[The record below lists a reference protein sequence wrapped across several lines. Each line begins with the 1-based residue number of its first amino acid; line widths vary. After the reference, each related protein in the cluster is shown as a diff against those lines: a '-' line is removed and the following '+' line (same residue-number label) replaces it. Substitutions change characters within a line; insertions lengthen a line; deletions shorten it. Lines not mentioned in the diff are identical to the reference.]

1 MSNELID
8 AAGHDA
14 LVAAVEAAE
23 EASGAEIVPM
33 VVEACDGY
41 SEADWAGA
49 ALGAL
54 AGGLATLLLPFVGG
68 WRPQPVWLPG
78 TLVALCALL
87 GVLSTRIPAIR
98 RGLVGAARLDER
110 VDAAAHVA
118 FVRHQVFRT
127 RDRTGILL
135 FVARFERQVRVL
147 ADEGVYQAVERAQWD
162 ELAAQVAAGM
172 RDRAP
177 AEALLDAVR
186 RTGELVSRFGP
197 RRRDDDRNEL
207 PDDPV
212 TSV

>member
-1 MSNELID
+1 MSDELID
-8 AAGHDA
+8 AASHDA

-23 EASGAEIVPM
+23 GASGAEIVPM

-41 SEADWAGA
+41 AEADWAGA

-68 WRPQPVWLPG
+68 WRPHPIWLPG

-87 GVLSTRIPAIR
+87 GVLATRLPALR
-98 RGLVGAARLDER
+98 RGLVGTVRIDER

-147 ADEGVYQAVERAQWD
+147 ADEGVYRAVERASWD

-172 RDRAP
+172 RDQAP

-186 RTGELVSRFGP
+186 RTGELVARFGP